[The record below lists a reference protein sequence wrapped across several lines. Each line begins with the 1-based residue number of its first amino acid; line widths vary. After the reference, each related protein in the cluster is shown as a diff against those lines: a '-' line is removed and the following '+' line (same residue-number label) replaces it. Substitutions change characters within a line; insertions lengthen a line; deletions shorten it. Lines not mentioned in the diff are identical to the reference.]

1 MNQSKNTK
9 EHILDVSLKL
19 FSEKTYYGASI
30 RDIAKAIDKRESSI
44 YNHFKSK
51 EEIFE
56 QLILKFSSRNFGPL
70 ILTDQLINI
79 ISKPEKFFILLSENL
94 IHFWNSEEERMFI
107 KILLAKNSN
116 GESKKYYS
124 IENYLNDFKA
134 LSEFIFRE
142 MISHKF
148 IKKMD
153 VVVLSQEFISPLFLA
168 AIELILGLKS
178 ETIQKSLI
186 KNHVEFFWNSVKK

>member
-94 IHFWNSEEERMFI
+94 IHF
-107 KILLAKNSN
+107 
-116 GESKKYYS
+116 
-124 IENYLNDFKA
+124 
-134 LSEFIFRE
+134 
-142 MISHKF
+142 
-148 IKKMD
+148 
-153 VVVLSQEFISPLFLA
+153 
-168 AIELILGLKS
+168 
-178 ETIQKSLI
+178 
-186 KNHVEFFWNSVKK
+186 